1 MILFSLWLVY
11 PKLVTTMASLAPT
24 YDELLEENNRLKER
38 ITLLEAQVAL
48 NEVHKTPIEDQGI
61 QLSNNRKMAAIEDET
76 SIEDQDDDGDDKDE
90 DETQPKKIEVIE
102 AGSQEWRDY
111 WEEEEEERQKTYPLL
126 YDKDG
131 KVPRFEK
138 KKKFVLN
145 GGYGG
150 YGLSD
155 WALKQFPSEPSR
167 GDNRLIEMV
176 ETDGKKVNGRCA
188 NLGITEMPEDYFV
201 LNCFRIDE
209 YDGAETLILLHDKWL
224 LLKFIEILREEELT
238 VENRIKKAFQFQKWF
253 DEELCFRES
262 YPDFN

>member
-1 MILFSLWLVY
+1 
-11 PKLVTTMASLAPT
+11 MASLALT
-24 YDELLEENNRLKER
+24 YDELREENNELRKR

-48 NEVHKTPIEDQGI
+48 NEVHNPPLEEQGTH
-61 QLSNNRKMAAIEDET
+61 LSNNWKMAAIEDEEST
-76 SIEDQDDDGDDKDE
+76 EEEAANVDKDDDDDGDDKYE
-90 DETQPKKIEVIE
+90 DETQFKKIEVIE
-102 AGSQEWRDY
+102 AGTQEWREF
-111 WEEEEEERQKTYPLL
+111 WEEEERKEFEEAYGLL

-131 KVPRFEK
+131 KVPKFEK

-155 WALKQFPSEPSR
+155 WAFKQFPSEPSR

-176 ETDGKKVNGRCA
+176 ETDGKKVNGRFA

>member
-1 MILFSLWLVY
+1 
-11 PKLVTTMASLAPT
+11 
-24 YDELLEENNRLKER
+24 
-38 ITLLEAQVAL
+38 
-48 NEVHKTPIEDQGI
+48 
-61 QLSNNRKMAAIEDET
+61 MAAIEDET

-111 WEEEEEERQKTYPLL
+111 WEEEERKEFEEAYGLL
-126 YDKDG
+126 YDMDG
-131 KVPRFEK
+131 KIPTFEK

-155 WALKQFPSEPSR
+155 WARKQLGIQADADGHIPDPSR
-167 GDNRLIEMV
+167 GHNRLIEMV
-176 ETDGKKVNGRCA
+176 ETYGEKVNGPCA
-188 NLGITEMPEDYFV
+188 DLRITEMPEDYFV

-209 YDGAETLILLHDKWL
+209 YDGAETLILLHDKWIF
-224 LLKFIEILREEELT
+224 LKFIEILREEELS
-238 VENRIKKAFQFQKWF
+238 VQVRIEKAFQFMKWF

>member
-1 MILFSLWLVY
+1 
-11 PKLVTTMASLAPT
+11 MAFLAPT
-24 YDELLEENNRLKER
+24 YDELLEENNELRKR

-48 NEVHKTPIEDQGI
+48 NEVHKPPLEEQGTH
-61 QLSNNRKMAAIEDET
+61 LSNNWKMVAIEDEEAT
-76 SIEDQDDDGDDKDE
+76 EEEAANVDEDDDDDGDDKYD

-102 AGSQEWRDY
+102 VIEAGTQEWRDY
-111 WEEEEEERQKTYPLL
+111 REEEEEERQKTYPLL

-131 KVPRFEK
+131 KVPTFEK
-138 KKKFVLN
+138 EKKFVLN

-176 ETDGKKVNGRCA
+176 ETEGKKVNGLCA
-188 NLGITEMPEDYFV
+188 NLRITEMPEDYFI

-209 YDGAETLILLHDKWL
+209 YDGAETLILLHDKWI
-224 LLKFIEILREEELT
+224 LLKFIQILREEELT

-253 DEELCFRES
+253 DEELCFRRS